1 MVYTDKLFEG
11 DTSNPLSDQ
20 ELEQLFKKFNFHN
33 PDNNPKD
40 VKIQSER
47 LKKAF
52 ETLNSVPSGSRALRQ
67 LLEAKDETYNID
79 IRDNATEIDGNLGY
93 YLPNKDHI
101 CVSGKLFETE
111 HGAVILAH
119 ECLHDLQKNNSGI
132 FSITASEATDA
143 ETQAFNQQLFF
154 ELGISANVPD
164 EMKKLTEFT
173 QKYTQNPTAI
183 AYIQQLMAKEAAHR
197 QGKYKAVYDN
207 KYQKWLDIAK
217 NPKKTPKGIQPF
229 EPVPGANKA
238 KAYKAYAAQMAALE
252 TQAQFIKDFVNEAH
266 RNPTDNTTES
276 AFDLGSI
283 PKRYKDQNHNLAR
296 FYKDK
301 QIPAEFIDD
310 AIKRNPF
317 LNQEDFNKARL
328 AYGEEPVYSND
339 TAEKKSS
346 GGFISWFKNSW
357 FGRLIGINDEPAP
370 QEATPPTNNENKDQS
385 TPSATQP
392 EKTQVAQAQA
402 QPAQA
407 QTQAPQEQQAPD
419 ARRALAQFKM
429 PEQDNQ
435 QQAMAYQKYG
445 GREA

>member
-1 MVYTDKLFEG
+1 MVYTNKLFEG
-11 DTSNPLSDQ
+11 DTSNPLSEQ

-33 PDNNPKD
+33 PDNNPQD

-47 LKKAF
+47 LKNALK
-52 ETLNSVPSGSRALRQ
+52 TLNSVPSGSRVLHQ
-67 LLEAKDETYNID
+67 LLEAKNETYTID
-79 IRDNATEIDGNLGY
+79 IRDNAPTVSGALGY
-93 YLPNKDHI
+93 YQRKKDRVTI
-101 CVSGKLFETE
+101 NGKLFESE
-111 HGAVILAH
+111 FGAVTLAH
-119 ECLHDLQKNNSGI
+119 ECLHDLQKHEYGI
-132 FSITASEATDA
+132 FSATAAEVVDA
-143 ETQAFNQQLFF
+143 ETQASTQQLLF
-154 ELGISANVPD
+154 ELDVSSFEPGALQKEIDNIQKDP
-164 EMKKLTEFT
+164 KNTLT
-173 QKYTQNPTAI
+173 YDDIQNKI
-183 AYIQQLMAKEAAHR
+183 AEIDFSRRSRYQ
-197 QGKYKAVYDN
+197 AVYDN

-217 NPKKTPKGIQPF
+217 NPKKTPEGIQPF
-229 EPVPGANKA
+229 KPAQGADIKMA
-238 KAYKAYAAQMAALE
+238 QEAYADQMAALE
-252 TQAQFIKDFVNEAH
+252 TQAHYIKDFVNMPHQGTPNKPKAT
-266 RNPTDNTTES
+266 PFSFGS
-276 AFDLGSI
+276 A
-283 PKRYKDQNHNLAR
+283 PYAYKDQNYDASH
-296 FYKDK
+296 FYRDTQVPK
-301 QIPAEFIDD
+301 EFIED

-317 LNQEDFNKARL
+317 LKQEDFNNARL

-339 TAEKKSS
+339 TEEKESS

-370 QEATPPTNNENKDQS
+370 QEATPPTNNGNKDQS